1 MFDGQDEYTQ
11 AIQNARFN
19 TYSLKNRV
27 NVRFFLLNLFLFIF
41 LVIIGYLGFKH
52 FEKHGTE
59 TKKTT
64 VMGVTYMNPDYKMKN
79 NDLMEMIN
87 ELEDEVTTLKQEVGM
102 KKVMDNLMISSKEK
116 NNQPLREIFIQ
127 HGDTLESL
135 SEEFYGNPMEFNKII
150 HANSSLSGESP
161 TIYVGQKIYIP
172 Y

>member
-1 MFDGQDEYTQ
+1 
-11 AIQNARFN
+11 
-19 TYSLKNRV
+19 
-27 NVRFFLLNLFLFIF
+27 
-41 LVIIGYLGFKH
+41 
-52 FEKHGTE
+52 
-59 TKKTT
+59 
-64 VMGVTYMNPDYKMKN
+64 MNPDYKMKN

-102 KKVMDNLMISSKEK
+102 KKVMDNLITSSKEK
-116 NNQPLREIFIQ
+116 SNQPLREIFIQ

>member
-87 ELEDEVTTLKQEVGM
+87 ELEDEVTTLKQEVGI
-102 KKVMDNLMISSKEK
+102 KKVMDNLGDSSEK
-116 NNQPLREIFIQ
+116 NNQSLREIFIQ

-150 HANSSLSGESP
+150 NANSSLSGASY
-161 TIYVGQKIYIP
+161 TLDVGQKIYIP